1 MFKFSFRKIVICE
14 IIIGIMLIGVIDAY
28 TRKDRGAIPTKLQST
43 IDTKVIL
50 DKKID
55 EIKQEE
61 ALKELELQAE
71 LEVQTV
77 SGNIPQGYGNFK
89 SYMDY
94 EVISNTDSYQYQLQQ
109 KAKTGDYGIRYY
121 NNLPMVAVSSAIG
134 SVGSKI
140 NVTFSTGKTYSFVVG
155 DIKGGTDFASADG
168 SVIEFIVDTD
178 QVPDY
183 ILNAGSY
190 GVVYEGTVVDID

>member
-14 IIIGIMLIGVIDAY
+14 IIIGVMLIGVVDAY
-28 TRKDRGAIPTKLQST
+28 TGKDRSAIPTKLQST

-61 ALKELELQAE
+61 ALKELELQA
-71 LEVQTV
+71 V

-140 NVTFSTGKTYSFVVG
+140 NVTFSTGKTYSFVIG

-190 GVVYEGTVVDID
+190 EVVYEGTIVDID